1 VSTFH
6 YGTLIKQARKRL
18 RMTQGELAARWPRDD
33 GGVGVSLGF
42 VQMVEAG
49 KKPVRS
55 ERTKRGLCEILGLE
69 PWQLGLSDFDPED
82 PSWHPRGKRL
92 LDQTL
97 DFAEYTIQRF
107 EAIYRRVPLPVAAA
121 DARAVH
127 QLFTFIKDHQPPAV
141 RQEQRFLRLYAQSLI
156 LDAVVFIGY
165 ERYEQALACFRE
177 MYSVAEQLGEA
188 TWLAHALVGSGV
200 EYHRAAYFQRQAD
213 ASTWAA
219 TVQEALQHLEGAR
232 DYSFQSSRSVAAYV
246 HAYLARVYS
255 ALRDRARFERAIG
268 TALRLAPPSYGDGT
282 DFVYHPL
289 SGILAE
295 ESFGWLELGY
305 PEKTLALQSTISE
318 QIQRDG
324 NHRLEAWIHV
334 DWARALLMRREVEGS
349 LAEGRLF
356 AERARELAS
365 PQMQS
370 RARRLAEELCRHF
383 PDVQAVRQWQ
393 EELEE
398 QRREQQRQEEEQE
411 G

>member
-1 VSTFH
+1 MSAFH
-6 YGTLIKQARKRL
+6 YGSLIKQARQRL
-18 RMTQGELAARWPRDD
+18 RMTQAELAACWPRDD

-49 KKPVRS
+49 KKSVRS
-55 ERTKRGLCEILGLE
+55 ERTKRGLCDLLGLE
-69 PWQLGLSDFDPED
+69 PWQLGLSDFDPQD
-82 PSWHPRGKRL
+82 PTWHPRGRCL

-97 DFAEYTIQRF
+97 DLAEYTIQRF

-127 QLFTFIKDHQPPAV
+127 QLFAFIKEHQPPAA

-156 LDAVVFIGY
+156 IDAVVLIGY
-165 ERYEQALACFRE
+165 ERYEQALTCFRE
-177 MYSVAEQLGEA
+177 MRRVAEQLGEA
-188 TWLAHALVGSGV
+188 TWLAHALVGSGI
-200 EYHRAAYFQRQAD
+200 EYHRAAYFQRQAH
-213 ASTWAA
+213 ASSWSA
-219 TVQEALQHLEGAR
+219 TMQEALQHLEGAR

-255 ALRDRARFERAIG
+255 AIGDCSRFERAIG
-268 TALRLAPPSYGDGT
+268 TALRLAPSSYGDGT

-295 ESFGWLELGY
+295 ESFGWLELGQ
-305 PEKTLALQSTISE
+305 PEKTLALQRTISD

-324 NHRLEAWIHV
+324 NHRLEAWIRV
-334 DWARALLMRREVEGS
+334 DWARALMMCREVEGS

-356 AERARELAS
+356 ATRARELES

-370 RARRLAEELCRHF
+370 RARHLAEELRQRF
-383 PDVQAVRQWQ
+383 PTVQAIKQWVEELQ
-393 EELEE
+393 EENKCKK
-398 QRREQQRQEEEQE
+398 QSEEEV
-411 G
+411 